1 MFDEWNAQRNGSKF
15 AIFYITIAY
24 ENPNCFLHFLFHA
37 IFKKKYLIV
46 CLLSGSFYLS
56 LNIMS
61 RLKDFLD
68 LFFRSKIL
76 LRQSETAAAAVQV
89 LYAAVYMSVN
99 FHVKKNAV
107 LLLFLPMWYGFKRN
121 STCLWQHLGPAT
133 RAHLDLL
140 VNIFRPYLSLKVA
153 ATQFYRWVPRTELL
167 GYSWWSYK

>member
-1 MFDEWNAQRNGSKF
+1 MGTGNIILKYLFNTLLKKGEYVGWNAQRNGSKF

-24 ENPNCFLHFLFHA
+24 ENPNCFLHFSFHA

-99 FHVKKNAV
+99 FHVKK
-107 LLLFLPMWYGFKRN
+107 M
-121 STCLWQHLGPAT
+121 
-133 RAHLDLL
+133 
-140 VNIFRPYLSLKVA
+140 
-153 ATQFYRWVPRTELL
+153 QFYCYFYRCGTVLKEIQLV
-167 GYSWWSYK
+167 YDNI